1 MECKRA
7 SCSTREGEPGAK
19 GENKAGRG
27 REHTGKGHNPTVPE
41 QEKESWSSNVSA
53 NSSVIA
59 TQICNNEEGPQ
70 TSHEVRSAWQSWDQ
84 QSTRL
89 NSGTAT
95 AQLRQGSKP
104 RA

>member
-1 MECKRA
+1 MECKRT

-41 QEKESWSSNVSA
+41 QEEESWSSNVSA
-53 NSSVIA
+53 NSSMIA
-59 TQICNNEEGPQ
+59 TQICNNEEGPK
-70 TSHEVRSAWQSWDQ
+70 TSQEVRSAWQGWDQ

-95 AQLRQGSKP
+95 AQLRQRSKP